1 MESIHN
7 INELND
13 FFLINPVKTGNNIN
27 ISINVDE
34 IIKKIIRD
42 KNLVSNNLL
51 SVNELKSAEE
61 FYNTYYNFFRNILK
75 PTTLSIR
82 HSEQIKL
89 IEKIQMVIELTED
102 ILELIQFQLDYFS
115 SQKDIEEGNLMSMD
129 DLFK

>member
-13 FFLINPVKTGNNIN
+13 FFLINPVKTDNNIN